1 MGMHGVHV
9 FGISVGRVIAIL
21 AFIAV
26 SAYLDVVHVSADDG
40 GWYVDETMQF
50 LADDPDAK
58 KEARS
63 VTWAIL
69 GSVIPIMVVVGPF
82 LFGAFFV
89 MRIRLRNR
97 SHEQTPL
104 SGAKK

>member
-1 MGMHGVHV
+1 MVMHGVHV
-9 FGISVGRVIAIL
+9 LGISVGRVMAIL

-26 SAYLDVVHVSADDG
+26 SAYLDVVPVSADDG
-40 GWYVDETMQF
+40 GWYVDETMKF

-63 VTWAIL
+63 VTWVIL
-69 GSVIPIMVVVGPF
+69 GSMIPIMVVV
-82 LFGAFFV
+82 GAFFV

-97 SHEQTPL
+97 SHEQE
-104 SGAKK
+104 

>member
-1 MGMHGVHV
+1 MVMHGVHI
-9 FGISVGRVIAIL
+9 FGISVGRVIVIL

-40 GWYVDETMQF
+40 GWYVDETMKF

-58 KEARS
+58 KEALS

-69 GSVIPIMVVVGPF
+69 LVIPIMIVVV
-82 LFGAFFV
+82 AFFV

>member
-1 MGMHGVHV
+1 MI
-9 FGISVGRVIAIL
+9 GIDPFKRMRYIWHSVIAIL
-21 AFIAV
+21 AFIVV
-26 SAYLDVVHVSADDG
+26 SVYLDVAHVSGDDG
-40 GWYVDETMQF
+40 GWYVDETMKF
-50 LADDPDAK
+50 LGDDPDAK

-63 VTWAIL
+63 VIWAIL
-69 GSVIPIMVVVGPF
+69 GSVIPIMVVIGV
-82 LFGAFFV
+82 FFV

>member
-1 MGMHGVHV
+1 MKGVFQL

-40 GWYVDETMQF
+40 GWYVDETMKF
-50 LADDPDAK
+50 LGDDPDAK

-69 GSVIPIMVVVGPF
+69 GLVIPIMVVVGA
-82 LFGAFFV
+82 LFV
-89 MRIRLRNR
+89 IRIRLRNH
-97 SHEQTPL
+97 SHL
-104 SGAKK
+104 

>member
-1 MGMHGVHV
+1 MVMHGVHV

-26 SAYLDVVHVSADDG
+26 SAYLDVVHVLADDG
-40 GWYVDETMQF
+40 GWYVDETMKF

-58 KEARS
+58 KEAWS

-69 GSVIPIMVVVGPF
+69 LVIPIMVVV
-82 LFGAFFV
+82 GAFFV